1 MRKIRVTFIFM
12 LLSGIGLL
20 SVEAQVSV
28 KDIDGNVYKT
38 ITIGKQVWMSEN
50 LKTTKYRNGDV
61 IGTTGTASQDIRLL
75 IFPKSQWAYNGKE
88 SNSDIYGRLY
98 TWYAATDSRG
108 VCPVGWHVPT
118 DAEWS
123 TLITFL
129 GGEELAYGKLKEA
142 DEIHW
147 LKYDTGTNETGFT
160 ALPGGLRNSR
170 GPFDDL
176 GTSGYWW
183 SSSEGSTSEGWCQI
197 MNNTPGS
204 LNKNLFLKRNGLS
217 IRCLMTTY

>member
-1 MRKIRVTFIFM
+1 MTIILM
-12 LLSGIGLL
+12 LFLSIGLL
-20 SVEAQVSV
+20 SVRAQVIV

-61 IGTTGTASQDIRLL
+61 IGTTGTSSQDIRLTVS
-75 IFPKSQWAYNGKE
+75 PKYQWAYNGKE

-98 TWYAATDSRG
+98 TWFAATDSRG

-129 GGEELAYGKLKEA
+129 GGEIFAYGKLKES

-176 GTSGYWW
+176 GTNGYWW
-183 SSSEGSTSEGWCQI
+183 SSSEGGTSEGWCQI
-197 MNNTPGS
+197 MSNTPGS

>member
-1 MRKIRVTFIFM
+1 MRKIKVIFIFM
-12 LLSGIGLL
+12 LFLSIGLL
-20 SVEAQVSV
+20 SVHAQVTV

-38 ITIGKQVWMSEN
+38 ITIGKQLWMSEN
-50 LKTTKYRNGDV
+50 LKTTKYRNGEE
-61 IGTTGTASQDIRLL
+61 IGTTGTVSQDIRMTVL
-75 IFPKSQWAYNGKE
+75 PKFQWGYNGKE

-98 TWYAATDSRG
+98 TWYAATDNRG
-108 VCPVGWHVPT
+108 VCPLGWHVPT
-118 DAEWS
+118 DTEWS

-129 GGEELAYGKLKEA
+129 GGEILAYGKLKES

-176 GTSGYWW
+176 GISGYWW
-183 SSSEGSTSEGWCQI
+183 SSSEGGTFEAWCQV

-204 LNKNLFLKRNGLS
+204 LNRNLFLKRNGLS
-217 IRCLMTTY
+217 IRCIMTTY